1 MNFKTEQ
8 EMIDFGQSIGEAII
22 PPLTIELIGDVGSGK
37 TTITKGIAKGLGVKS
52 EVTSPSFTISKQYA
66 FPLKTQGSLKTQ
78 DDSEPRGILA
88 HYDFYRLQDPG
99 LMSEDLDESISDEKT
114 ITIVEWAGT
123 VENILPEDRIV
134 VKITTEEDGSRTIET
149 KNLAKFSDNLISNS
163 EEN

>member
-1 MNFKTEQ
+1 MNFKSEQ
-8 EMIDFGQSIGEAII
+8 EMIDFGQKVGEAIT

-66 FPLKTQGSLKTQ
+66 FPLKTQ
-78 DDSEPRGILA
+78 DDSEVRGILA

-163 EEN
+163 EDN